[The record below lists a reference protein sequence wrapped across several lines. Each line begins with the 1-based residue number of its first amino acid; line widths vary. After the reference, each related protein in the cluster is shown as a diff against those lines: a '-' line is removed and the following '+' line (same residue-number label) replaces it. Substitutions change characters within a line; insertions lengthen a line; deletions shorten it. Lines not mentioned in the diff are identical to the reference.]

1 MASSRGW
8 AVSGRAPRWVLACLG
23 LFIFF
28 RPRPAR
34 AEDAEEFVKR
44 GVELRRE
51 AKDAEAFAEFKKAW
65 AIQKTPRIEAQMALA
80 EQALGLWVDAE
91 EHLLEAL
98 AHIERD
104 PWTQKNR
111 AALTGALTVIQ
122 GHISTLDV
130 WGTPAGAAVLVN
142 EKPVGI
148 LPLKHPL
155 RISDDAV
162 MVRVRAEGFLEWT
175 RTVRLDL
182 GRLVRQHVE
191 LIPAAPAAVVAPPP
205 VAPSLVHPP
214 AEAQAIPVARPPEA
228 SPPPAPGASLAT
240 VSSSA
245 SASRPRLRTYAW
257 VVGAGAVLGL
267 GLGVVESIVANN
279 KRDQF
284 NNLPECGT
292 SMLTPT
298 CKTIKGDHDRAV
310 TLATVGYA
318 SGGGLAV
325 LSTVFFILSS
335 SDTETPTTR
344 VARACVGDL
353 ALRGVACAFPF

>member
-1 MASSRGW
+1 M
-8 AVSGRAPRWVLACLG
+8 G
-23 LFIFF
+23 LCIVFGQT
-28 RPRPAR
+28 PAR

-44 GVELRRE
+44 GIELRRE

-65 AIQKTPRIEAQMALA
+65 AIQKTSRIEAQMALA

-98 AHIERD
+98 AHSERD

-111 AALTGALTVIQ
+111 AALTGALTIIQ

-130 WGTPAGAAVLVN
+130 WGTPAGAAVFVN
-142 EKPVGI
+142 EKPIGT

-191 LIPAAPAAVVAPPP
+191 LIPAPAAAIPAAAP
-205 VAPSLVHPP
+205 VAATSAPSPT
-214 AEAQAIPVARPPEA
+214 EAQTVPRVSGPPEQ
-228 SPPPAPGASLAT
+228 SPANATGASLP
-240 VSSSA
+240 SSA
-245 SASRPRLRTYAW
+245 GLRPYAW
-257 VVGAGAVLGL
+257 AAGAGAVLGL
-267 GLGVVESIVANN
+267 GLGVVESLAANN
-279 KRDQF
+279 KRNQF
-284 NNLPECGT
+284 NDLPECGT

-298 CKTIKGDHDRAV
+298 CQTIKSGHDRAV
-310 TLATVGYA
+310 TLATVGYV

-335 SDTETPTTR
+335 SRSETPTTR
-344 VARACVGDL
+344 VARSCVGDF
-353 ALRGVACAFPF
+353 ALRGVACVFPF